1 MQCATNSTVL
11 QLNTKM
17 AELEARAAETWTPA
31 QCVEEGSVAVSALLV
46 VQVTI
51 VLIRLGKFRVSRLGQ
66 QTITIHVA
74 GWRRWQAWRLE
85 GVAVTPEHQAAQ
97 LVLASG
103 VVTSWLEREAAR
115 SGQRALADSLQ
126 VSRAWEIHSWVM
138 A

>member
-1 MQCATNSTVL
+1 MQCATNSTVS
-11 QLNTKM
+11 QLNFRL
-17 AELEARAAETWTPA
+17 AELEMEAAESWTPA
-31 QCVEEGSVAVSALLV
+31 RCVEEGSVAVSALLV
-46 VQVTI
+46 VQVTV
-51 VLIRLGKFRVSRLGQ
+51 VLFRLGKFRVSRLGQ

-115 SGQRALADSLQ
+115 CGQRVLADSLQ

>member
-1 MQCATNSTVL
+1 MQCATNSTVS
-11 QLNTKM
+11 QLNFRL
-17 AELEARAAETWTPA
+17 AELEMEAAESWTPA
-31 QCVEEGSVAVSALLV
+31 RCVEEGSVAVSALLV

-66 QTITIHVA
+66 QTVTIHVA

-115 SGQRALADSLQ
+115 CGQRVLADSLQ
-126 VSRAWEIHSWVM
+126 VSRAWEVHSWVM